1 MWFVFPQLR
10 SLGRS
15 ATAHYFG
22 LSDLV
27 EADRYLGDAVLGEGH
42 CECCEI
48 LRDFECSDA
57 LKVLGSPDNLKL
69 HSSMT
74 LFSKC
79 ASFETSVLA
88 VLDKFFGSHLD
99 ERTIQFLDLD
109 FGK

>member
-1 MWFVFPQLR
+1 MR

-22 LSDLV
+22 LSGLV
-27 EADRYLGDAVLGEGH
+27 EADRYLSDAVLGERH

-48 LRDFECSDA
+48 LRDLECSDA
-57 LKVLGSPDNLKL
+57 LKVLGPPGNLKL

-74 LFSKC
+74 LFFKC
-79 ASFETSVLA
+79 ASFETSALA

-99 ERTIQFLDLD
+99 ERTVQLLDLD
-109 FGK
+109 LRK